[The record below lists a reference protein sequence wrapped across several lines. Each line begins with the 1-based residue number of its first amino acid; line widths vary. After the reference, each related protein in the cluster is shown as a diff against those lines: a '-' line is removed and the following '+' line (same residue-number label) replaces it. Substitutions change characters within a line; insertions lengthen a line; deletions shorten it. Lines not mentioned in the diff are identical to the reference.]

1 MFVREKKRIRLV
13 LSVLVIHNSNTLYYC
28 LILLWAAAVA
38 AIKDLLLHKFR
49 FFSFSL
55 AFLRFSESVF
65 NQTNGCWI
73 FQFCQKYNQF
83 IYLLL
88 CIFFI
93 FISNIFLIFCIFWH
107 LNIVMITHSIPSSTA
122 LSLLNILPEYL
133 NIFPTTRSGSI
144 RPIIWNFH
152 PWFWEGLKM
161 LKTFTDFLCFV
172 KFFARKLNK
181 DFLKTGQSFLFFSLI
196 EFCLFSTT
204 ASLKCPPLMFNT
216 SAILIL
222 VISNI
227 CIE

>member
-1 MFVREKKRIRLV
+1 MFLREKMRIRLV

-88 CIFFI
+88 CIFFNLYIQYI
-93 FISNIFLIFCIFWH
+93 FDFLHILTFEHSNDNAFNSIFHCTVLAQYSARIFKYFSHHPLRIDQANYMEFSPRFAIFTPGFFNISNGFG
-107 LNIVMITHSIPSSTA
+107 
-122 LSLLNILPEYL
+122 
-133 NIFPTTRSGSI
+133 RG
-144 RPIIWNFH
+144 
-152 PWFWEGLKM
+152 
-161 LKTFTDFLCFV
+161 
-172 KFFARKLNK
+172 
-181 DFLKTGQSFLFFSLI
+181 
-196 EFCLFSTT
+196 
-204 ASLKCPPLMFNT
+204 
-216 SAILIL
+216 
-222 VISNI
+222 
-227 CIE
+227 